1 MEYSCWNPL
10 CFTQDLEDTEELD
23 TRYIEDLANTIRETA
38 IKLGY
43 PVNKTEI
50 PLTKRLIGRE
60 VGDDRVDLSRSS
72 LAIITTITV
81 QEYVVKM
88 RTSWEDTF
96 VTKGRWNF
104 CEVTSDIPTDPY
116 QGYHHCRKVGDF
128 TDLGFN
134 DSIILRI
141 VLDVSKGDES
151 HSSTPLGKMTML
163 GSRITTP
170 RKELRPYWHLA
181 SLFQDAYLST
191 HRALEPKYLPQVMG
205 GGGVVALFD
214 NPVNIFL
221 YAKAYRDG
229 QYCRIYGT
237 AISELEKC
245 LQYMERGSY
254 SAPQLAPR
262 LRERQDYFWGTY
274 AEKVFI
280 PKKGELP
287 ATAGLRVPIVA
298 YEATSGQNRYQAF
311 ENRLIRTKHLIPRKQ
326 AEQEWERTHRL
337 RNIVDNVYTSTDTL
351 EKYYK
356 SIRTAVR
363 SKFDMALSA
372 NTALNNLLK
381 REATHQDV
389 KEMIGNENFRMIT
402 SGQRDF
408 TRMDATWVYRNGA
421 KEFYSLND
429 ISISEDMYFRDE
441 VSSEETFK
449 VGGITLDP
457 IYSHSGNKPV
467 VTRNKVGLYEI
478 GSNME
483 EWAEDLSRRIKE
495 RRDELGKPV
504 PHDDLHEIFME
515 DPEWVNDDSGLI
527 ATCMENHAGYTAK
540 QASVVLVTN
549 DRRLTRQMANTC
561 NLSVLR
567 INPRDYILYAGEGYL
582 RIPHPDLLQLR
593 HVGVPPVDKVYLD
606 TGSIAALSAT
616 LCEEKGTVVE
626 RIVTETGV
634 VRGKR
639 TTSVVLRNTGRPLKI
654 RVEEI
659 QHPIVRPKVWR
670 SHSRPASTVYSSSD
684 HSKDWRGP
692 PTSLPPSRAMS
703 WRWHNRE
710 SGTGD
715 P

>member
-1 MEYSCWNPL
+1 MDDSCWNPL
-10 CFTQDLEDTEELD
+10 DYT
-23 TRYIEDLANTIRETA
+23 EDLVASEVASPRELGDLAKKIREQA
-38 IKLGY
+38 ERFGF
-43 PVNKTEI
+43 PVNKTDV
-50 PLTKRLIGRE
+50 PLTKPLYGRE

-72 LAIITTITV
+72 LAIITALTV
-81 QEYVVKM
+81 QEEVVKM

-96 VTKGRWNF
+96 ITKGRWNF

-116 QGYHHCRKVGDF
+116 QGYHHCRKTGNF
-128 TDLGFN
+128 SDLGFN
-134 DSIILRI
+134 DSIVMRI

-151 HSSTPLGKMTML
+151 HSSTPLGKMTLL
-163 GSRITTP
+163 GSKITTP
-170 RKELRPYWHLA
+170 RKELRPYWHMA
-181 SLFQDAYLST
+181 SLFQDAYLCT

-205 GGGVVALFD
+205 GAGVVALFD
-214 NPVNIFL
+214 NPRNIFL
-221 YAKAYRDG
+221 YTKAYRDG
-229 QYCRIYGT
+229 AYCRIYGT
-237 AISELEKC
+237 AVAELEKC

-287 ATAGLRVPIVA
+287 ASAGLLTPTVA
-298 YEATSGQNRYQAF
+298 YEATSGQNRFQAF

-337 RNIVDNVYTSTDTL
+337 RNIVDNVYTSTKTL
-351 EKYYK
+351 EEYYK
-356 SIRTAVR
+356 SIRTEIR

-372 NTALNNLLK
+372 NTALLNLLK

-389 KEMIGNENFRMIT
+389 KEMIGNENFRVIT

-408 TRMDATWVYRNGA
+408 TQMDAEWVYRNGA

-429 ISISEDMYFRDE
+429 ISFSEDMFFRDE

-449 VGGITLDP
+449 VGGITLYP
-457 IYSHSGNKPV
+457 IYNHTGLKPV

-478 GSNME
+478 GSTME
-483 EWAEDLSRRIKE
+483 EWADDLSSRLKNK
-495 RRDELGKPV
+495 RDELGKPI
-504 PHDDLHEIFME
+504 PHDTLHEIFME

-527 ATCMENHAGYTAK
+527 ATCIKDHLSTTAK
-540 QASVVLVTN
+540 TASVVLVTG
-549 DRRLTRQMANTC
+549 DRRLSRQMANSC
-561 NLSVLR
+561 NLSIFR
-567 INPRDYILYAGEGYL
+567 IHPREYILWAGEEYFHT
-582 RIPHPDLLQLR
+582 PHPDLMKLSAS
-593 HVGVPPVDKVYLD
+593 GVPPPDKAYLD
-606 TGSIAALSAT
+606 SGSIAAFSAT
-616 LCEEKGTVVE
+616 LCEERGTVVE

-634 VRGKR
+634 ATKR
-639 TTSVVLRNTGRPLKI
+639 YTKIVLRETERPINL

-659 QHPIVRPKVWR
+659 QHPIVRPKKWR
-670 SHSRPASTVYSSSD
+670 SHSKPASTIYSSSEQSD
-684 HSKDWRGP
+684 NWRSP

-710 SGTGD
+710 SGASGTS
-715 P
+715 